1 MQTPYYIYIYKEIGV
16 PWTPWY
22 RHTGDLAGP
31 AGALARPRLG
41 PLFKANPL
49 VTLSLLTNK
58 LNKRIARA
66 KVM

>member
-41 PLFKANPL
+41 PLQSQSTCDPFLAK
-49 VTLSLLTNK
+49 
-58 LNKRIARA
+58 KRTRKKNIARA